1 MPNSASPSPRKL
13 TSEQL
18 QRLRAFIYAE
28 PIFNHQAFIA
38 KWLVSRELIAQLSH
52 VDIRTVNA
60 WFSQGRTHLEPQL
73 YHKWYLTLANAI
85 LEQYEELPEPLRTL
99 LCPLDDNF

>member
-1 MPNSASPSPRKL
+1 MPNPTSPRKL
-13 TSEQL
+13 TPQQI

-28 PIFNHQAFIA
+28 PILNHQTFVA
-38 KWLVSRELIAQLSH
+38 KWLVSRELIALLSH
-52 VDIRTVNA
+52 VNIRTVNA
-60 WFSQGRTHLEPQL
+60 WFSQGSTHQEPQL

-99 LCPLDDNF
+99 LCPVDEDF